1 MMILKKQKGI
11 QEACNA
17 VYKIMYIINHEGS
30 LVKMKIRIMDE
41 DLGQEDRTQLMCNG
55 DLIIEVKNN
64 TISDIYIYIW

>member
-1 MMILKKQKGI
+1 
-11 QEACNA
+11 
-17 VYKIMYIINHEGS
+17 MYIINHEGS

-64 TISDIYIYIW
+64 TISDIYIYMVNQSIIEEI